1 VRAVIV
7 TEHGGPEVLELQDA
21 PEPSPA
27 AGELLVD
34 VEAIGV
40 NYRDVYER
48 EGKGTHVGEPPHLA
62 GVEGAGVVAEVGEGV
77 SRFSV
82 GDRVGWSNAPGS
94 YAERV
99 VVKEDAAVALPD
111 GISSELAAAVL
122 LQGCT
127 AHYLAVSTYPIQE
140 GDWVIVHAAA
150 GGVGLLLTQIAK
162 RRGGRV
168 IATTS
173 TDEKAALARG
183 AGADET
189 IGYDGFGARAVEL
202 SGGDGVHAVYDGI
215 GATTFDESLESLRPR
230 GYMVLYGAASGP
242 PPAVEIPRLNAKSL
256 FLTRPTLAHYG
267 QFGDELR
274 WRAGEVLEW
283 VAAGELDLR
292 VGARYPLE
300 EAARAQ
306 ADLESRQTT
315 GKLILTP

>member
-1 VRAVIV
+1 MNAVSV
-7 TEHGGPEVLELQDA
+7 TRHGGPEVLSVEEVPD
-21 PEPSPA
+21 PSPG

-48 EGKGTHVGEPPHLA
+48 EGKGAHIGEPPHVA

-77 SRFSV
+77 TAFAP
-82 GDRVGWSNAPGS
+82 GDRVAWNNAHGS

-99 VVKEDAAVALPD
+99 VVAEDAAVALPD
-111 GISSELAAAVL
+111 GVSSEVAAAVL
-122 LQGCT
+122 LQGLT
-127 AHYLAVSTYPIQE
+127 AHYLAVSTYPIAE

-189 IGYDGFGARAVEL
+189 IGYEGFGARAAEL
-202 SGGDGVHAVYDGI
+202 SGDGVHAVYDGI
-215 GATTFDESLESLRPR
+215 GAATFDESLEALRPR

-242 PPAVEIPRLNAKSL
+242 PPAVDIARLNAKSL
-256 FLTRPTLAHYG
+256 FLTRPTLAHHG
-267 QFGDELR
+267 QRGEELQ
-274 WRAGEVLEW
+274 WRAGEVLAW
-283 VAAGELDLR
+283 VAAGELDVR
-292 VGARYPLE
+292 IGARYPLA

-306 ADLESRQTT
+306 SDLESRGTT